1 MYTSF
6 HFSWTPRRPGE
17 GFCRRTRKVSAVS
30 SALEGLC
37 SGGFWEPKRPE
48 IFPGSRV
55 CPLSWQQW
63 LWCLARAA
71 WSGTPRSSWKSPDP
85 AEPTLSPALGLG
97 TGMAL
102 VVRWV
107 SLAEAPKTSPATL
120 RPRLAVSSARAAFGS
135 SGRTLLRFC
144 LLVRQAWQPGSRLPE
159 QRAGTISRTRTRRR

>member
-107 SLAEAPKTSPATL
+107 SLAEAPKTSPATPARGVVRESGL
-120 RPRLAVSSARAAFGS
+120 RLLGADPPPLLPPSPPSVAARIAAAGA
-135 SGRTLLRFC
+135 T
-144 LLVRQAWQPGSRLPE
+144 SRDDL
-159 QRAGTISRTRTRRR
+159 